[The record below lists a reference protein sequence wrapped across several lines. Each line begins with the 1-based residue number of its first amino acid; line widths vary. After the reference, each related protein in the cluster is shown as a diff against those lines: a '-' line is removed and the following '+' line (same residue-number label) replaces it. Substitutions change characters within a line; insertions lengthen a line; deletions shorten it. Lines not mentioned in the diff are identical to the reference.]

1 MAQHFTSEVYF
12 RTVASYLP
20 DLFEDDILRDFNQF
34 LTTEVG
40 RDVFDEVHNAV
51 IRKVRR
57 RIARKDQQIEGH
69 EDETLIGVEA
79 TLEWAWQQGV
89 GVRLVDEAI
98 KDAITKPFLHDK
110 FKRVANHFS
119 RYGNLAFWAAR
130 REMSTWI
137 RHQRAHGFVDQVL
150 TDTSDWPEYTDVTRA
165 PMTSEETNTR
175 RQARY
180 DAFVGHVNH
189 NQHVIDV

>member
-1 MAQHFTSEVYF
+1 MAFLESGDYF
-12 RTVASYLP
+12 RTVVSYLP
-20 DLFEDDILRDFNQF
+20 NLFEDEILRGFNEF
-34 LTTEVG
+34 LTTEAG
-40 RDVFDEVHNAV
+40 RDVLDEAHDAV
-51 IRKVRR
+51 IRKVRT
-57 RIARKDQQIEGH
+57 RIERKNQQIEGH
-69 EDETLIGVEA
+69 EDETLNEVELGLQEGLGA
-79 TLEWAWQQGV
+79 
-89 GVRLVDEAI
+89 RLVYESI
-98 KDAITKPFLHDK
+98 KDVITKPFLHDK

-119 RYGNLAFWAAR
+119 RFGNIAFWIAR

-150 TDTSDWPEYTDVTRA
+150 TDTSDWPEYTDITRA

-175 RQARY
+175 RQARC